1 MEKVEKKKGSGIYI
15 KDLSLK
21 VLALIIAIL
30 VWLILS
36 ITEYPTINKT
46 ITNIPVS
53 FSMDGTSAEEKG
65 LQALGYKEI
74 SVDVEIKGMNYEIG
88 SYSANDLTASVNVSN
103 VTKEGTYSLDID
115 VRSTHSS
122 DRVDVL
128 SVTPST
134 VEVTFVHIDNSE
146 FEVVPSAPNVK
157 AEQGKTLK
165 EMTVSPS
172 VVNVQGSSAELRKIS
187 KVEARYTEDATLSEA
202 ATLSTDQIIFYDENN
217 QELDSSKFKVLDAEK
232 FDITFDVYKKKTVN
246 FTVDFT
252 DCPPGFDTA
261 SIPYKLSES
270 QIGIITPNLEDV
282 SVQTLSLGSIS
293 LKRIQDGEEF
303 TFDVNGKI
311 ASGEVNQSGIDT
323 VTVSFDFATNNYMS
337 KNFIIP
343 ASSIKITNAPANT
356 KVVIDTKQLPSVTMF
371 GPESSISDLDL
382 DSLTAVVDLSDIAT
396 TGSIAHSVT
405 IYSNSYDDI
414 WCIGDQV
421 VQLEISEKTSDSSSN
436 ADSE

>member
-252 DCPPGFDTA
+252 DCPPGFDTS

-343 ASSIKITNAPANT
+343 ASSIKITNAPAN
-356 KVVIDTKQLPSVTMF
+356 
-371 GPESSISDLDL
+371 
-382 DSLTAVVDLSDIAT
+382 
-396 TGSIAHSVT
+396 
-405 IYSNSYDDI
+405 IYLYF
-414 WCIGDQV
+414 CR
-421 VQLEISEKTSDSSSN
+421 
-436 ADSE
+436 A